1 MKTTCLVALVVF
13 AALSSPAAAPAQNTA
28 PPRAAPPT
36 ERNGLNEQLHRLD
49 VSIDRRLAHG
59 HISKHD
65 AAAAHREAFDIQ
77 SDLADAR
84 LRNGG
89 QVPSD
94 EHFRLQDRVNKLQEQ
109 IDSERI
115 GGTPH

>member
-1 MKTTCLVALVVF
+1 MKIACLATL
-13 AALSSPAAAPAQNTA
+13 ATLATLSAPAAAPAQDTA
-28 PPRAAPPT
+28 PPRVAPPT

-65 AAAAHREAFDIQ
+65 AAAAHREIFDIQ
-77 SDLADAR
+77 SDVADAR

-109 IDSERI
+109 IDRERI
-115 GGTPH
+115 GGAPH